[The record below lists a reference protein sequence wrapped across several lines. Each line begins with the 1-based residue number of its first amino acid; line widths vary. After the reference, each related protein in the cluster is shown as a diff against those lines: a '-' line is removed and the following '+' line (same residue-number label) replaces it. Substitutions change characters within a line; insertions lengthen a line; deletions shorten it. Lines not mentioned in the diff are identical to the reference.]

1 MPGTSQRME
10 TSEPI
15 SETAAEDHIQGICFK
30 TGPPRR
36 IGVELEWFLH
46 DPHDPAR
53 PVGPARLGAAV
64 AGLRDLYLRS
74 RLTTEPGGQ
83 LELSSLPAPSLT
95 ACVDAAAADLHSVR
109 HRLRRE
115 GLALAGHGHDPWR
128 RPRRLL
134 DEPRYAAME
143 TYFDRSGPAGRAM
156 MCSTASVQV
165 CLDSGTEEPGPFGLG
180 RRWLLA
186 HLLGAVLVAAFA
198 NSPLS
203 TGRPTGWRST
213 RQAVWAALDPGR
225 TLAPPAGTD
234 PRTAWTAYALDAP
247 VLCIRGEEAPWTV
260 PDGLTFRDWI
270 RQGSHRRPTVADLDY
285 HLSTLFPPVRPRGYL
300 ELRMIDAQ
308 PGRDGWIVPLAV
320 AVSLFDDAAASEVAY
335 RAVKPLAD
343 AAGRD
348 PAPRNPLW
356 RRAARHGLADP
367 ELHSIAMTCFAAAR
381 EALPRLGADRAVQ
394 GAVDDFTERYVQRG
408 RCPADDMLDAFLRKE
423 SRT

>member
-1 MPGTSQRME
+1 MPATSHHLG

-15 SETAAEDHIQGICFK
+15 TETTAEDHIQGICFK
-30 TGPPRR
+30 TGPPRH

-46 DPHDPAR
+46 DPLDPAR
-53 PVGPARLGAAV
+53 PVDPARLTTAV
-64 AGLRDLYLRS
+64 DGLRTLFLRS

-83 LELSSLPAPSLT
+83 LELSSLPATSLT
-95 ACVDAAAADLHSVR
+95 ACVNAAAADLDSVR
-109 HRLRRE
+109 HRLRQD

-143 TYFDRSGPAGRAM
+143 AYFDRTGPAGRSM

-165 CLDSGTEEPGPFGLG
+165 CLDSGTAEPGPFGLG
-180 RRWLLA
+180 RRWLLS

-203 TGRPTGWRST
+203 GGRPTGWKST
-213 RQAVWAALDPGR
+213 RQAVWGAIDPGR
-225 TLAPPAGTD
+225 TLAPAPGPD
-234 PRTAWTAYALDAP
+234 PRAAWTAYALDAP
-247 VLCIRGEEAPWTV
+247 VLCIRGDEGPWTV
-260 PDGLTFRDWI
+260 PEDLTFRQWI
-270 RQGSHRRPTVADLDY
+270 RSGAYRPPTTADLDY

-308 PGRDGWIVPLAV
+308 SGRDGWIVPLAV
-320 AVSLFDDAAASEVAY
+320 ATALFDDAAASEIAY

-343 AAGRD
+343 AAGPG

-356 RRAARHGLADP
+356 QRAARHALADP
-367 ELHSIAMTCFAAAR
+367 ELHATAVTCFAAAR
-381 EALPRLGADRAVQ
+381 EALPRLGASDAVQ
-394 GAVDDFTERYVQRG
+394 AVVADFTERFVLRG
-408 RCPADDMLDAFLRKE
+408 RCPADDLLDAFRRKE
-423 SRT
+423 YQS